1 VRKNKFEVP
10 RLPEKIHS
18 GSNLIKMSTNCKM
31 SISVKQEP
39 VNTPSPG
46 CTGEDFMAVEENSPM
61 MQVKVEEGSEFPKMR
76 KRMCRKMLNILT
88 EEFNIEK
95 KDAKKLT
102 ISLEGRFNL

>member
-1 VRKNKFEVP
+1 MRKNKFEVP

-39 VNTPSPG
+39 VNTTSPG
-46 CTGEDFMAVEENSPM
+46 CNGEDFMAVEENSPI